1 MAISP
6 RLNMFVS
13 KPRRLQ
19 NAIALL
25 EEDDR
30 AVEGFSRLSA
40 LAAEGVVEA
49 QYRVGRAY
57 LEARGTPY
65 QFREGERW
73 LRRAAEVG
81 HTDAQYFL
89 AILHLIGYPKGF
101 DPESEDVYSGVSM
114 EERVPDLAGA
124 LPWALKAA
132 EAGHVEAAG
141 LLGYIYSSGPHEI
154 KDEQKALKWYEI
166 AHEKGSPQGSLGL
179 GIARLQSSPDKTAIA
194 LLRKAADAG
203 LPTAFFYLGW
213 VYELGIV
220 APQDDVRAARNFQK
234 AAEGGVTAAA
244 LRYGVYL
251 LHGRGVEKDLFQA
264 ETWLR
269 RAALKGE
276 AEAAA
281 ILGDLNIRGF
291 DHAPNFED
299 AGGWYRLA
307 AEMGHAAAARGLA
320 LLYLTGSGVKRDL
333 DLAAQWFHTAAEMG
347 DSVASADFGNL
358 ALIGV
363 GSESQ
368 KSDLFKRFMTE
379 AEEGSLVAAFNLGVC
394 LAQGV
399 GTEENPQAAIQWFK
413 VAAKGV
419 VNAQY
424 WLGRLYGGEFG
435 VEADPA
441 ASVEWLEKAADAEMP
456 EAQVALAQLLVT
468 GTSVL
473 GEDHPRALKLYR
485 SAAQRGNVDG
495 TFGLGAM
502 LGGGHHVE
510 EQNRAEA
517 QSWFRLAAERGH
529 GLAQLMLGRY
539 LERGLGGEVNLEGA
553 QLWYER
559 AEKSGVPE
567 ASQALI
573 ALNKS
578 MVVDAG

>member
-6 RLNMFVS
+6 RLNIFVP

-30 AVEGFSRLSA
+30 AFDGFSRLSA
-40 LAAEGVVEA
+40 LAVEGVVEA

-81 HTDAQYFL
+81 HIEAQFFL
-89 AILHLIGYPKGF
+89 ALLFIIGFPK
-101 DPESEDVYSGVSM
+101 DYNPESEDVYSGVSL

-132 EAGHVEAAG
+132 EAGHGEAAG

-154 KDEQKALKWYEI
+154 KDEQKALRWYEV
-166 AHEKGSPQGSLGL
+166 ADARGSPQGSLGL
-179 GIARLQSSPDKTAIA
+179 GIARLQTMPDGTAIA

-220 APQDDVRAARNFQK
+220 EASDSVRAARNFQK

-244 LRYGVYL
+244 LRFGVYL
-251 LHGRGVEKDLFQA
+251 IHGRGVEKDLFQA

-291 DHAPNFED
+291 DHAPNFTD
-299 AGGWYRLA
+299 ASGWYRLA

-320 LLYLTGSGVKRDL
+320 LLYLTGSGVDRDL
-333 DLAAQWFHTAAEMG
+333 ELAAQWFHTAAEMG
-347 DSVASADFGNL
+347 DTVASADFGNL

-363 GSESQ
+363 GSETQ
-368 KSDLFKRFMTE
+368 KADLFRRFSSE
-379 AEEGSLVAAFNLGVC
+379 AEEGSLIAAFNLGVC
-394 LAQGV
+394 LARGV
-399 GTEENPQAAIQWFK
+399 GTAPDPQAAIHWFE

-424 WLGRLYGGEFG
+424 WLGRLYRGELG
-435 VEADPA
+435 VKADSD
-441 ASVEWLEKAADAEMP
+441 ASVLWLAKAADAEMP

-468 GTSVL
+468 GATFL

-485 SAAQRGNVDG
+485 SAAHRGNIDG
-495 TFGLGAM
+495 MFGLGAM
-502 LGGGHHVE
+502 LGGGHNIA

-539 LERGLGGEVNLEGA
+539 LERGLGGEVNPAGA
-553 QLWYER
+553 KLWYER

-573 ALNKS
+573 AMKKS
-578 MVVDAG
+578 MVADAG